1 MSTALSTTQ
10 PASFVPEPPPRTAK
24 DIREQVQLIQDVMKE
39 VMQEGQ
45 HYGVI
50 PGTERKDKDGKDI
63 SKKTLLKPGAEKLC
77 LTFRLAPSYTIAEEH
92 DGAHLTITS
101 TCTLTSVPTGRLL
114 GTGMGSCSTKEKKY
128 AYSQAVRTCPACS
141 TATAPPG
148 PG

>member
-77 LTFRLAPSYTIAEEH
+77 LTFRLAPSYWYT
-92 DGAHLTITS
+92 GLCAHITRRI
-101 TCTLTSVPTGRLL
+101 LPVP
-114 GTGMGSCSTKEKKY
+114 KEPLIPLDPLDV
-128 AYSQAVRTCPACS
+128 ADCPACP
-141 TATAPPG
+141 PPG
-148 PG
+148 APYSSELFDEARAAAQSVWG